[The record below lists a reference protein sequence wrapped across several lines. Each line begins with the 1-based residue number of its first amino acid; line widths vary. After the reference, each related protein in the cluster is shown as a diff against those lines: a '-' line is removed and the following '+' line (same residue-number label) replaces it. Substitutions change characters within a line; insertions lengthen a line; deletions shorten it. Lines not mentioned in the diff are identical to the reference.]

1 MKKIELERLTWMSW
15 FVDRLSRFARESI
28 VEILGRGSG
37 RRKVVFF
44 EALILYR
51 SLHSWVIMW
60 YLAGLVSKEFE
71 LKTSV
76 GVLC

>member
-1 MKKIELERLTWMSW
+1 MRCLLTVEMNSG
-15 FVDRLSRFARESI
+15 VAEI
-28 VEILGRGSG
+28 VERGSSE
-37 RRKVVFF
+37 VVFF

-71 LKTSV
+71 LETSV